1 MICWSCGIAYVQVRY
16 RRSELLTSCRRE
28 FASIQI
34 GRKACLAQSSLS
46 SKEFDRIDIENAGE
60 FLQHV
65 DRGCVLLSLEHADI
79 VAIDVRTIGK
89 FLLGQAFG
97 LPYPA

>member
-1 MICWSCGIAYVQVRY
+1 MCRSCGIAYGQVCY

-34 GRKACLAQSSLS
+34 GRKACLEQSSLS
-46 SKEFDRIDIENAGE
+46 SKEFDRIDIENTGK

-65 DRGCVLLSLEHADI
+65 DRGCVLLSFEHADI
-79 VAIDVRTIGK
+79 VAIDVRAIGK

-97 LPYPA
+97 PPYSA